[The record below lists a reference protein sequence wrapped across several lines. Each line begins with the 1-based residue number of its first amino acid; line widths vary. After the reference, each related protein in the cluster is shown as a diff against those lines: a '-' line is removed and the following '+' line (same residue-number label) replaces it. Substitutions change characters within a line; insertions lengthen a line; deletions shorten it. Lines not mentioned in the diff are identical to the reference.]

1 MTQKN
6 DQGDLRQK
14 IADLDEQL
22 NSLTVILSKMMAKM
36 DAIEEAT
43 SQMRDLIQKDIAS
56 SRGPADVEEI

>member
-22 NSLTVILSKMMAKM
+22 NSLTLILSSMMSKM

-43 SQMRDLIQKDIAS
+43 AQMRDIIQKDIAS
-56 SRGPADVEEI
+56 SRGPADVE

>member
-22 NSLTVILSKMMAKM
+22 NSLTLILGSMMSKM

-43 SQMRDLIQKDIAS
+43 AQMRDIIQKDIAS
-56 SRGPADVEEI
+56 SRGPADVE

>member
-22 NSLTVILSKMMAKM
+22 NSLTLILSKMMAKM

-56 SRGPADVEEI
+56 SRGPADVE

>member
-22 NSLTVILSKMMAKM
+22 NGLTVILSKMMAKM

>member
-6 DQGDLRQK
+6 DQDDLRQK

-22 NSLTVILSKMMAKM
+22 NGLTLILSSMMAKM

-43 SQMRDLIQKDIAS
+43 AQMRDIIQKDIAS
-56 SRGPADVEEI
+56 SRGPADVE

>member
-22 NSLTVILSKMMAKM
+22 NSLTLILSNMMSKM

-43 SQMRDLIQKDIAS
+43 TQMRDLIQKDIAS
-56 SRGPADVEEI
+56 SRGPADVE